1 LTWSSSELDDV
12 RPPVKSFDPS
22 LWDNAESPLWR
33 VETSWR
39 SPSPS
44 HAVPLWRSPSP
55 PSIHDSM
62 PSLVSVSDS
71 EDSLVDGWSSS
82 LDQSM
87 SLLAGGL
94 GLDLSVSRFKEDM
107 DHLLGEVEEE
117 VGGSLLMFPD
127 DVVIHREGG
136 LELLSQVVFRSLGPP
151 GLAGVSVENPI
162 CIE

>member
-1 LTWSSSELDDV
+1 MLSSLELDDV

-22 LWDNAESPLWR
+22 LWDNAESPPWR

-39 SPSPS
+39 SPSPGR
-44 HAVPLWRSPSP
+44 AAPLWRSPSP
-55 PSIHDSM
+55 PSVHDSM
-62 PSLVSVSDS
+62 PSLVLASDS

-87 SLLAGGL
+87 SLSVGGL
-94 GLDLSVSRFKEDM
+94 GLDLSAARFEEDV
-107 DHLLGEVEEE
+107 DRLLGEVEEE
-117 VGGSLLMFPD
+117 VGGSLLTFPD

-136 LELLSQVVFRSLGPP
+136 LELLSQVAFRSLGPP

-162 CIE
+162 YVE